1 MLPLTRRRWL
11 ALGGAS
17 CCGGLREAETALADS
32 EARFRLV
39 FDHSVVG
46 LLRVDA
52 DTGRILE
59 ANPAACHLLDYRASA
74 LTDRSVS
81 DLLPDDEG
89 GELDLATG
97 HSSAAPRE
105 HRLLRRDGRLLWGT
119 LHLTPSAREGLPP
132 QVLVQVV
139 DPSERRDAAPELMH
153 QALHDSLTG
162 LPSRLLLMD
171 RAAVALARAKR
182 GGLWVATFFVTLEAL
197 SEANSVMGE
206 GGHDAVLREVDTRLR
221 ALVRPADTVARVGV
235 SSFVVLCELEASA
248 QRTARG
254 IAGALACR
262 LVADL
267 DEPVPCAGG
276 VALVRTSVGVALA
289 AEGRADDLVD
299 RAEAA
304 MRRASEERST
314 GAEASAEP
322 SSTGEPALC
331 PSDTPVA
338 IAD

>member
-1 MLPLTRRRWL
+1 M
-11 ALGGAS
+11 
-17 CCGGLREAETALADS
+17 
-32 EARFRLV
+32 
-39 FDHSVVG
+39 G
-46 LLRVDA
+46 LLRVDPA
-52 DTGRILE
+52 TGRILE
-59 ANPAACHLLDYRASA
+59 ANPAVCHLLDYPAPA

-89 GELDLATG
+89 GELDLTAK
-97 HSSAAPRE
+97 HSFPAPRE

-119 LHLTPSAREGLPP
+119 LHVTPTAQEGLPP

-139 DPSERRDAAPELMH
+139 DLSERREAARELTH
-153 QALHDSLTG
+153 QALHDSLTE

-171 RAAVALARAKR
+171 RAALALARAKR
-182 GGLWVATFFVTLEAL
+182 GGYWVATFFVTLDAVP
-197 SEANSVMGE
+197 EANSAMGQ
-206 GGHDAVLREVDTRLR
+206 GGDDAVLRAVATRLR
-221 ALVRPADTVARVGV
+221 MLVRPADTVARVGV

-276 VALVRTSVGVALA
+276 VAQVRASVGVALA

-304 MRRASEERST
+304 MWRASEERST
-314 GAEASAEP
+314 GAEASAA
-322 SSTGEPALC
+322 SSATGEPALC